1 MKTLAFA
8 ACAAALLAA
17 APAGAADLVRDAQAV
32 RDKALAD
39 PTAWDV
45 IESLTTDVGARPVG
59 SPAMTRAKDWAVETF
74 KRLGFANVKVE
85 SFETGA
91 WSRGAESASIVGVY
105 PRPLHILGLGGS
117 SPTPAGGLEAEI
129 VLFPTYADML
139 AQAPG
144 ALAGKIAVVTQ
155 KMPRLQDGSGYGAL
169 NAQRTSGPVEAA
181 KRGAIA
187 YLVRSLSTDDTQLP
201 HTGAAAPAGIPAAAL
216 STVDAELLDHLAARG
231 KPVKVRLDM
240 ASSFNPKATAWNIS
254 GEIVGREKPDE
265 VIVIGGHLDSWDPG
279 TGAVDDGT
287 GVAITTGAAKVLAG
301 MPQKP
306 RRTIRVVMFGS
317 EEQGGS
323 GAAYAAAHK
332 DEVPKIV
339 LVGESDEGVGVV
351 WSVDLP
357 KGSANLPEMKTFA
370 NAVAPLRVVV
380 TSKSSQFGGSD
391 VAGLVM
397 LGAPVADLHQDASR
411 YFDLHHSADDTLD
424 KVDPKDLAQNVA
436 VWATFLHTVADSDVD
451 FRKAAAGK

>member
-1 MKTLAFA
+1 MKKIVLAA
-8 ACAAALLAA
+8 SVALLLAA
-17 APAGAADLVRDAQAV
+17 APASAADLARDAASVRD
-32 RDKALAD
+32 RALSD
-39 PTAWDV
+39 GTAWEV
-45 IESLTTDVGARPVG
+45 IESLTTEIGARPVG
-59 SPAMTRAKDWAVETF
+59 SPAMTRAKDWSVETF

-91 WSRGAESASIVGVY
+91 WSRGAESASVISPY
-105 PRPLHILGLGGS
+105 PQALHILGLGGS
-117 SPTPAGGLEAEI
+117 SPTPVGGLEAEI
-129 VLFPTYADML
+129 ALFPTYADML

-144 ALAGKIAVVTQ
+144 ALKGKIAVVTQ

-181 KRGAIA
+181 KRGAVA

-201 HTGAAAPAGIPAAAL
+201 HTGGAAPAGIPAAAL
-216 STVDAELLDHLAARG
+216 STVDAELLDHMVARG

-240 ASSFNPKATAWNIS
+240 ASSFNPKAAAWNIS

-279 TGAVDDGT
+279 QGAVDDGT
-287 GVAITTGAAKVLAG
+287 GVAIMTGAAKVLAG

-323 GAAYAAAHK
+323 GTAYAAAHK

-339 LVGESDEGVGVV
+339 LVGESDEGVGQV

-357 KGSANLPEMKTFA
+357 KGAAALPEMKVFA
-370 NAVAPLRVVV
+370 NAVAPLKVVV
-380 TSKSSQFGGSD
+380 TRNTSRFGGSD
-391 VAGLVM
+391 VAGMVV

-436 VWATFLHTVADSDVD
+436 VWATFIHTVANSDVD
-451 FRKAAAGK
+451 FRKAAANP